1 MEIGIFEGMNLT
13 EEALQE
19 ENSDILRRYRGLLR
33 AASKHISHPAD
44 KKTIRKAFN
53 LALDA
58 HKDMRRK
65 SGEPYIY
72 HPIAVARIV
81 AEEIGLGATGVVAAL
96 LHDTV
101 EDTDL
106 TLDDMERLFG
116 KKVRNIID
124 GLTKIEG
131 VFDFTESIQAENFKK
146 IILTLSEDVRVIL
159 IKIADRLHNMRTL
172 DHMRR
177 DKQLKIASETMYL
190 YAPLA
195 HRLGLF
201 NIKSELEDLALRY
214 LEPDVYGE
222 IEQKLQKSKEV
233 RDRFISSF
241 IGPIRRNLQ
250 AGGLR
255 FEIKGRTKSMYSI
268 WNKIKNK
275 GVPFDEIYDIFA
287 IRIILDVEPEKE
299 KSEIWRTYS
308 IITDVYQPKPDRLR
322 DWISFPRAN
331 GYESLHTTV
340 MSPTGKW
347 VEVQI
352 RSRRMDEVAEKGYA
366 AHWKYKGENGESG
379 LDEWLL
385 KVRELLDNFREGE
398 ALDLLDSFKLN
409 LFNDEIY
416 LFTPKGELRTLPL
429 GSTALDF
436 AYEIHSEL
444 GDHCLGAKVNNKL
457 LPLSHKL
464 TSGDQVEIISSSK
477 QKPHE
482 DWLNFVVTSKAKSRI
497 KSALKEEKRSVA
509 EEGKELLKRKLR
521 RLKINYS
528 ESDIQKMIQHFGLDE
543 SLDLFYRIGKG
554 SISSQQIRDF
564 YKNEGVRS
572 WYKYLSQKFSR
583 NPEIKKRTAE
593 GGKEILHKIKQEENQ
608 LLLGDNLDSL
618 DYKLAPCCNPIP
630 GDEVFGFVTVS
641 EGIKIHKTNCPNA
654 VSLLSNYAYRVIK
667 AKWTGSEIPAFLVGI
682 YLTGFDEVGMVNR
695 ITKLISNQMKVNIRS
710 LSFDSN
716 DGIFEGRMTLFVEH
730 TRHLDEL
737 LEKIKQVKGVLRV
750 ERITENT
757 SNT

>member
-19 ENSDILRRYRGLLR
+19 EKSDILRRYRGLLR
-33 AASKHISHPAD
+33 AASKHISHSAD

-53 LALDA
+53 LALEA

-81 AEEIGLGATGVVAAL
+81 AEEIGLGTTGVVAAL

-106 TLDDMERLFG
+106 TLEDMERLFG

-233 RDRFISSF
+233 RNRFISSF

-255 FEIKGRTKSMYSI
+255 FEVKGRTKSMYSI

-287 IRIILDVEPEKE
+287 IRIILDVEPERE

-464 TSGDQVEIISSSK
+464 TSGDQ
-477 QKPHE
+477 
-482 DWLNFVVTSKAKSRI
+482 L
-497 KSALKEEKRSVA
+497 
-509 EEGKELLKRKLR
+509 
-521 RLKINYS
+521 
-528 ESDIQKMIQHFGLDE
+528 
-543 SLDLFYRIGKG
+543 
-554 SISSQQIRDF
+554 
-564 YKNEGVRS
+564 
-572 WYKYLSQKFSR
+572 
-583 NPEIKKRTAE
+583 
-593 GGKEILHKIKQEENQ
+593 
-608 LLLGDNLDSL
+608 
-618 DYKLAPCCNPIP
+618 CCC
-630 GDEVFGFVTVS
+630 G
-641 EGIKIHKTNCPNA
+641 
-654 VSLLSNYAYRVIK
+654 
-667 AKWTGSEIPAFLVGI
+667 
-682 YLTGFDEVGMVNR
+682 
-695 ITKLISNQMKVNIRS
+695 
-710 LSFDSN
+710 
-716 DGIFEGRMTLFVEH
+716 
-730 TRHLDEL
+730 
-737 LEKIKQVKGVLRV
+737 
-750 ERITENT
+750 
-757 SNT
+757 